1 MSLWLLDTDH
11 VSLLLERHPQ
21 VSRRVAYQGAEV
33 AISIVTV
40 QELFNG
46 WVVRINGAR
55 KVEDVVRLYGKLS
68 RTVALFGRVRV
79 LDFDGKA
86 GETFQRLLRENPT
99 LSKQRLQKDMRIAA
113 IALANDAVV
122 VTRNYRDFSQVS
134 GLNIEDWSQQD
145 GSSQ

>member
-1 MSLWLLDTDH
+1 MSLWVLDTDH

-21 VSRRVAYQGAEV
+21 VSRRVAVMGADV

-55 KVEDVVRLYGKLS
+55 EVEDVVRLYGKLS

-79 LDFDGKA
+79 LDFDEKA
-86 GETFQRLLRENPT
+86 GETFQRLLKENPT

-113 IALANDAVV
+113 IALVNDAVV

-134 GLNIEDWSQQD
+134 SLNIEDWSIQD
-145 GSSQ
+145 R